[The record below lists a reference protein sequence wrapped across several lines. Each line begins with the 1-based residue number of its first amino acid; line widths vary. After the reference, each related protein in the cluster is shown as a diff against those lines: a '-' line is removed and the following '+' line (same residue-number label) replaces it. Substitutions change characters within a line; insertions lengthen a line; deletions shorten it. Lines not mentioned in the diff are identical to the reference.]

1 MQKLRKPVSL
11 ILILSVVF
19 SFTNSPPPKVKWMDL
34 KEMQEAYA
42 KEPRPILIDMY
53 TSWCGWCKVMDKKTY
68 TNENVVAY
76 INKKFYAVKFNAESK
91 ATLSFL
97 GKDYA
102 YNKKEKIHE
111 LAKKLAG
118 YEVGFPSTI
127 LLSKPEAPPAVISGY
142 MIPSEMEAPLKYFGS
157 NANEKQSFIEFEKAL
172 KKEW

>member
-1 MQKLRKPVSL
+1 
-11 ILILSVVF
+11 
-19 SFTNSPPPKVKWMDL
+19 
-34 KEMQEAYA
+34 MQEAYA

-97 GKDYA
+97 G
-102 YNKKEKIHE
+102 
-111 LAKKLAG
+111 
-118 YEVGFPSTI
+118 FPSTI

>member
-1 MQKLRKPVSL
+1 
-11 ILILSVVF
+11 
-19 SFTNSPPPKVKWMDL
+19 MDF

-118 YEVGFPSTI
+118 YELGFPSTI
-127 LLSKPEAPPAVISGY
+127 LL
-142 MIPSEMEAPLKYFGS
+142 
-157 NANEKQSFIEFEKAL
+157 
-172 KKEW
+172 